1 MLFIFSRVLL
11 IEYELN
17 KTMKVIPEYTKNVYL
32 SLSFK
37 LSIIMVAIME
47 AEIAPMLYD
56 TQERVYKS
64 YAPYSGSSLC

>member
-1 MLFIFSRVLL
+1 
-11 IEYELN
+11 
-17 KTMKVIPEYTKNVYL
+17 MKVTPEYTKNVYL
-32 SLSFK
+32 SLSFN

-64 YAPYSGSSLC
+64 YAPLSGSSLC